1 MLAQL
6 CLIVFPLLLIVA
18 AISDVA
24 TMKIPNR
31 ISLLLVGGFV
41 VAALLAGLPAQQILT
56 SIAGA
61 GIVFAAG
68 FACFAFGW
76 MGGGDVKLAAA
87 AALWLG
93 LGHLLDYLLLAAI
106 GGGLLTLALLVIRHI
121 PLPAMALGWD
131 WAARLHDRRTGIPYG
146 VALAGAA
153 LLVYPATP
161 LWQAVH

>member
-18 AISDVA
+18 AISDLA

-61 GIVFAAG
+61 VIVFAAG

-93 LGHLLDYLLLAAI
+93 LGHHLDYLLLAAI
-106 GGGLLTLALLVIRHI
+106 GGGLLTLALLVIRRI
-121 PLPAMALGWD
+121 PLPATALRWD
-131 WAARLHDRRTGIPYG
+131 WAARLHDRKTGIPYG